1 METAKKVMA
10 LVGVWLCSAWG
21 LPAAGGEGR
30 SPGWPGWRGPTGDG
44 VSDEIPAKMPAVR
57 LLWKRPMAGP
67 CSAGISA
74 AEGHVVV
81 ADHAKKT
88 DYYRCYG
95 AAAGKEAWTFSVP
108 NALEMD
114 YGASPRATPAI
125 RRGKVYC
132 LGAAGDLH
140 CLDLKTGKVIWEK
153 DYKKD
158 FGAGRLPTWGHCTAP
173 LIVEDKLIV
182 HPGDVVAL
190 DPATGK
196 TVWRGKAYGPNY
208 SSFAVG
214 TFGGVK
220 QLVGYDSRSLAAWDV
235 KSGERI
241 WELEV
246 DNGKGYIVP
255 AAVVLGEKL
264 LVATEDEDARIYGF
278 DKKGKLIEM
287 PEAENEDLAPEM
299 ATPTMQGE
307 LILGICEGLVCLDPR
322 SKLKTLWIEEDEDAF
337 YGLSHIVAGRDRA
350 LVFGSNG
357 TMVLVKAT
365 RKKCTIL
372 GTSKL
377 CKDTWT
383 HPALTGGKIYI
394 RDEKFFYCYELKAED
409 AGEATK

>member
-1 METAKKVMA
+1 M
-10 LVGVWLCSAWG
+10 LNG
-21 LPAAGGEGR
+21 LSYEV
-30 SPGWPGWRGPTGDG
+30 PTR
-44 VSDEIPAKMPAVR
+44 MPTVK
-57 LLWKRPMAGP
+57 LLWKKPMAGL

-74 AEGHVVV
+74 AEGYVVV

-88 DYYRCYG
+88 DYYRCYS

-114 YGASPRATPAI
+114 YGASPRAAPAI
-125 RRGKVYC
+125 HRGKVYC
-132 LGAAGDLH
+132 IGAAGDLH

-158 FGAGRLPTWGHCTAP
+158 FGAGRVPTWGHSTAP

-190 DPATGK
+190 DPAAGK

-214 TFGGVK
+214 TFGGIK
-220 QLVGYDSRSLAAWDV
+220 QLIGYDGRSLAAWDV
-235 KSGERI
+235 KTGKRV

-246 DNGKGYIVP
+246 DNSKGYIVP
-255 AAVVLGEKL
+255 GAVVLGEKL
-264 LVATEDEDARIYGF
+264 LVASEDEDTRLYGF
-278 DKKGKLIEM
+278 DKKGRLIEL
-287 PEAENEDLAPEM
+287 PEAESEDLAPEM
-299 ATPTMQGE
+299 ATPTIQGD
-307 LILGICEGLVCLDPR
+307 LILGICEGLVCLD
-322 SKLKTLWIEEDEDAF
+322 SKNKLKTLWIEENEDAF

-357 TMVLVKAT
+357 TMALVKAD

-377 CKDTWT
+377 CKDTWA
-383 HPALTGGKIYI
+383 HPALTGGRIYI
-394 RDEKFFYCYELKAED
+394 RDEKFFYCYELKMPG
-409 AGEATK
+409 AGSASQ